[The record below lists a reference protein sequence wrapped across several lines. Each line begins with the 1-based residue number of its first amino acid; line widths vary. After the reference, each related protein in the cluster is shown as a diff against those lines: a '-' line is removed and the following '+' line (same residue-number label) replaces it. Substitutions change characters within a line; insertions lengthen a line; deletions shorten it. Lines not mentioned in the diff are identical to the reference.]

1 MSFFQIHSKTHRVV
15 RANRVFISADGWA
28 DGLRP
33 KGGKSKKGPGMLG
46 WCWMDLDWYLWI
58 SGNPATNTN
67 EHVFFFKPPFFFQE
81 VFFSKSGLELEM
93 DLVVHFFDPKT
104 PKRTTQTL
112 QQAKGFHHCKSLLS
126 EGLMP
131 SYGIVFFTTFI
142 GRTCFASCLEGKK
155 LSDLRNLFWWMEGI
169 SEFVTS

>member
-1 MSFFQIHSKTHRVV
+1 
-15 RANRVFISADGWA
+15 
-28 DGLRP
+28 
-33 KGGKSKKGPGMLG
+33 
-46 WCWMDLDWYLWI
+46 MDLDWYGFL
-58 SGNPATNTN
+58 GNPATNTN
-67 EHVFFFKPPFFFQE
+67 EHYVCFFLFFFKTTFFFFSGG
-81 VFFSKSGLELEM
+81 FFPAKAGLELEM
-93 DLVVHFFDPKT
+93 DFWWVHFRLGPQT
-104 PKRTTQTL
+104 PKRTTKTL
-112 QQAKGFHHCKSLLS
+112 QQTKGFHHCKSLLS